1 MNASTKVLLLSLALA
16 AAPPLMA
23 AAPYDPA
30 TQSTPSASSASMTQS
45 AAAQVDLNSATETQL
60 QTLPG
65 LSARDAKA
73 IVNYRA
79 KNGSFKTVDDL
90 KSVPG
95 FNSKKVDA
103 IKSQVS
109 ISGAASTMD
118 QSPTKQSTPTSPPN

>member
-23 AAPYDPA
+23 AGPYDPA
-30 TQSTPSASSASMTQS
+30 TQSAPSASSASTTQS

-118 QSPTKQSTPTSPPN
+118 QSPTKQSTPSSPPN

>member
-23 AAPYDPA
+23 AGPYDPA

-118 QSPTKQSTPTSPPN
+118 QSTTKQSSPSSPPN

>member
-1 MNASTKVLLLSLALA
+1 MNARTKVLLLSLALA

-23 AAPYDPA
+23 AGPYDPA
-30 TQSTPSASSASMTQS
+30 TQSTPSAPSASMTQS
-45 AAAQVDLNSATETQL
+45 TASQVDLNSATETQL
-60 QTLPG
+60 QALPG

-103 IKSQVS
+103 IKAQASV
-109 ISGAASTMD
+109 SGAASTMD
-118 QSPTKQSTPTSPPN
+118 QSPTKQTAPASPPN

>member
-23 AAPYDPA
+23 AGPYDSA

-118 QSPTKQSTPTSPPN
+118 QSTTKQSSPSSPPN